1 MRIRNTRPAAE
12 RWRGGV
18 VFGSG
23 RRRSRPAPTSFA
35 PTGARRRK
43 ERGGLRAEGCLR
55 GGGSRRMSRQ
65 EGRVP
70 RGRAR
75 DCNNRF
81 FLLNLQIKSL
91 IVIVMRKEFG
101 KWLMDIA
108 KYIAT
113 AVVLSS
119 VFGEA
124 DTWVIYIGG
133 AVSVLAILIIGLLL
147 VSDRPFRIHRDNR
160 VNSNN

>member
-1 MRIRNTRPAAE
+1 
-12 RWRGGV
+12 
-18 VFGSG
+18 
-23 RRRSRPAPTSFA
+23 
-35 PTGARRRK
+35 
-43 ERGGLRAEGCLR
+43 
-55 GGGSRRMSRQ
+55 
-65 EGRVP
+65 
-70 RGRAR
+70 
-75 DCNNRF
+75 
-81 FLLNLQIKSL
+81 
-91 IVIVMRKEFG
+91 MRKEFG

-124 DTWVIYIGG
+124 DTWVIYIAG